1 MKKLVLGFVV
11 CALMAAPALANI
23 TILKDYPGAPY
34 TDTVYGFTTN
44 VDHYGSAFIIGY
56 DSWQTNIAGIG
67 PPSPAAVTLSPYGNQ
82 FNGWFAPGIV
92 YGMEDVAMSFEIK
105 NLYNPDYFKLIQV
118 EIVYY
123 ANGPGGLT
131 NGALTVPQGS
141 HVSLPQPP
149 VYGIDEE
156 TGLPDITWTWKVWPQ
171 PDWEIIT
178 LGLVGINGIGVDSVE
193 VATVCIPA
201 PAAVILGSIG
211 TVLVGWLR
219 RRRCL

>member
-23 TILKDYPGAPY
+23 TILDQYKGAPY

-44 VDHYGSAFIIGY
+44 EDHYGSAFTIGY
-56 DSWQTNIAGIG
+56 DSWSTNIPGIG
-67 PPSPAAVTLSPYGNQ
+67 TPSDASVFASGEE

-92 YGMEDVAMSFEIK
+92 YGEEYVAMSFTIP
-105 NLYNPDYFKLIQV
+105 NLYNPEKFKLIQV
-118 EIVYY
+118 EIVY
-123 ANGPGGLT
+123 GGGQLT
-131 NGALTVPQGS
+131 NGALYVQGNQS
-141 HVSLPQPP
+141 IVQYPE
-149 VYGIDEE
+149 YGIDKE

-171 PDWEIIT
+171 PPYETIVIGLFNDW
-178 LGLVGINGIGVDSVE
+178 GIGVDSVR

>member
-23 TILKDYPGAPY
+23 TILDQYKGAPSTY
-34 TDTVYGFTTN
+34 TVYDFT
-44 VDHYGSAFIIGY
+44 VGQGLG
-56 DSWQTNIAGIG
+56 DSFSIPWDVWQTNIPGIG
-67 PPSPAAVTLSPYGNQ
+67 TPSPAAVSLSPLGGR
-82 FNGWFAPGIV
+82 FNGSYDGYV
-92 YGMEDVAMSFEIK
+92 YGAEDVAMSFRIP
-105 NLYNPDYFKLIQV
+105 NMYYPPYFKLIQV
-118 EIVYY
+118 EITFFP
-123 ANGPGGLT
+123 NELGWLT

-141 HVSLPQPP
+141 NQSIVQYPEVRDL
-149 VYGIDEE
+149 GN
-156 TGLPDITWTWKVWPQ
+156 GLYDLTWTWKVWPQ
-171 PDWEIIT
+171 PEWEIIT
-178 LGLVGINGIGVDSVE
+178 IGMLSNQGISVESVE

>member
-67 PPSPAAVTLSPYGNQ
+67 TPSDALVGLSPYGNE

-92 YGMEDVAMSFEIK
+92 YGFEDVTMSFEIP
-105 NLYNPDYFKLIQV
+105 NLYYPDYFKLIQV
-118 EIVYY
+118 EIVY
-123 ANGPGGLT
+123 GGEGRLT

-149 VYGIDEE
+149 VYGYDPA
-156 TGLPDITWTWKVWPQ
+156 TGLSDITWTWKVWPQ
-171 PDWEIIT
+171 PEWETIT
-178 LGLVGINGIGVDSVE
+178 IALFGENIGVDSVE

>member
-23 TILKDYPGAPY
+23 TILDQYKGAAY
-34 TDTVYGFTTN
+34 TDTVYGFTTD
-44 VDHYGSAFIIGY
+44 VDHYGSAFIIDY
-56 DSWQTNIAGIG
+56 DSWHTNIPGIG
-67 PPSPAAVTLSPYGNQ
+67 TPSPAAVTLSPPGADW
-82 FNGWFAPGIV
+82 NGWFAPGIV
-92 YGMEDVAMSFEIK
+92 FGEEDVAMSFTIP
-105 NLYNPDYFKLIQV
+105 NLYNPRYFKLIQV
-118 EIVYY
+118 EIVY
-123 ANGPGGLT
+123 GGGQLT
-131 NGALTVPQGS
+131 NGALIVPQGS

-149 VYGIDEE
+149 VYGIDPA

-171 PDWEIIT
+171 PEWETII
-178 LGLVGINGIGVDSVE
+178 LGLFAENGIGVDSVR

>member
-23 TILKDYPGAPY
+23 TILDQYKGAPY

-44 VDHYGSAFIIGY
+44 VDHYGDAFIIGY

-67 PPSPAAVTLSPYGNQ
+67 TPSPAAVTLSPPGG
-82 FNGWFAPGIV
+82 FMNGWFAPGIV
-92 YGMEDVAMSFEIK
+92 YGESDVAMSFTIP
-105 NLYNPDYFKLIQV
+105 NMYNPEYYKLIQV
-118 EIVYY
+118 EITYH
-123 ANGPGGLT
+123 ANGPGWLY
-131 NGALTVPQGS
+131 NGTLIVPGNQS
-141 HVSLPQPP
+141 IVQPLEYRYDP
-149 VYGIDEE
+149 A
-156 TGLPDITWTWKVWPQ
+156 TGLSDVTWTWKVWPQ
-171 PDWEIIT
+171 PEWETIVI
-178 LGLVGINGIGVDSVE
+178 GLVGANGIGVDSVE